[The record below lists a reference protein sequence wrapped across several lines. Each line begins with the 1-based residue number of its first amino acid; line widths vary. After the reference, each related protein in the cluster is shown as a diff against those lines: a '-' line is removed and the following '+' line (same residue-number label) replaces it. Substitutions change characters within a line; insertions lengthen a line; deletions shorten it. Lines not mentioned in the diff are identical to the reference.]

1 MRKLSALLFYVA
13 ALSATA
19 AANYFLH
26 ANPPATEPLVPASP
40 LNPAIGAAAVPGE
53 TLHAS
58 ALLLIHTQT
67 RPLFS
72 PTRRKWVEPEP
83 PALEPV
89 EPPVAAELPSVPQPV
104 IAQTPPP
111 DVRLIGIEKTPSG
124 ARALLVKTGAADAL
138 WFSDGE
144 KLEGWAVQEI
154 NSGSVEMTLG
164 ERKIKLELYPPLP
177 SREIEP

>member
-1 MRKLSALLFYVA
+1 MLFYAA
-13 ALSATA
+13 ALGAAA

-26 ANPPATEPLVPASP
+26 ANPPATESLVPANP
-40 LNPAIGAAAVPGE
+40 VNPAIGAAAVPGE
-53 TLHAS
+53 TLPAS

-72 PTRRKWVEPEP
+72 PTRRKWVEPAPPEP
-83 PALEPV
+83 PAPEPV
-89 EPPVAAELPSVPQPV
+89 EQPVAAEPPSAPQQAIADTSLPD
-104 IAQTPPP
+104 IK
-111 DVRLIGIEKTPSG
+111 LIGIEMTPSG

-138 WFSDGE
+138 WVNNGE
-144 KLEGWAVQEI
+144 KLEGWAVQKI
-154 NSGSVEMTLG
+154 DSGSVEMTLG